1 MPTWL
6 IIVTT
11 ATVSYLL
18 SLVVR
23 VLTSR
28 EKRVEYRIEH
38 LFSVGDDQF
47 LRSMESLLPAA
58 WPPAEI
64 MPGWTPSLPA
74 APTPTA

>member
-28 EKRVEYRIEH
+28 EKKVEYRIEH
-38 LFSVGDDQF
+38 QFSVGDDQF
-47 LRSMESLLPAA
+47 LRSMGSLLP
-58 WPPAEI
+58 
-64 MPGWTPSLPA
+64 PA
-74 APTPTA
+74 ALLGQTNYCTRSRYLR

>member
-28 EKRVEYRIEH
+28 EKKVEYRIEH
-38 LFSVGDDQF
+38 LFSVAS
-47 LRSMESLLPAA
+47 RSRPGGV
-58 WPPAEI
+58 PPGTGGHEFAV
-64 MPGWTPSLPA
+64 GRQ
-74 APTPTA
+74 